1 MRRMLQIV
9 SWVACAA
16 TILPSVMY
24 LLNKVDL
31 PQVKWL
37 MLLATIVWFV
47 VTPFWMGREQGSLA
61 PDGEQGT

>member
-1 MRRMLQIV
+1 MRRILQIV

-24 LLNKVDL
+24 LLNKADL
-31 PQVKWL
+31 AQVKWL

-47 VTPFWMGREQGSLA
+47 ATPLWMGREDGNLA
-61 PDGEQGT
+61 PDADS

>member
-31 PQVKWL
+31 AQVKWL

-47 VTPFWMGREQGSLA
+47 VTPLWMGREHGNLA
-61 PDGEQGT
+61 PESES

>member
-31 PQVKWL
+31 AQVKWL

-47 VTPFWMGREQGSLA
+47 VTPLWMGREHGNLA
-61 PDGEQGT
+61 PESDS